1 MRAAAICAAGRAR
14 TVEAP
19 LPVAG
24 PGEALIRVEG
34 CGVCGSSLPVF
45 AGRPW
50 FTYPLE
56 PGAPGHEVWGST
68 EDGRRV
74 AALSY
79 HGFAQ
84 WDVAPESLLVEL
96 PPELDGLPFPGEALG
111 CAVNVVR
118 RARVRHGERVAI
130 VGMGFVGTA
139 CRQLCRSAGA
149 EVREFRRDTPG
160 EGPYEVVIEATG
172 VQSGLDTASSLV
184 AEGGRLVIA
193 GYHQDGMRTIDLQSW
208 NWRAIEVVNAHERDP
223 LVVVAGMR
231 RAVELTLDGSLDVD
245 ALVTHTFGLDE
256 LEAAFRT
263 ASDRPPGFV
272 KAVVCP

>member
-1 MRAAAICAAGRAR
+1 
-14 TVEAP
+14 
-19 LPVAG
+19 
-24 PGEALIRVEG
+24 
-34 CGVCGSSLPVF
+34 
-45 AGRPW
+45 
-50 FTYPLE
+50 
-56 PGAPGHEVWGST
+56 
-68 EDGRRV
+68 
-74 AALSY
+74 
-79 HGFAQ
+79 
-84 WDVAPESLLVEL
+84 
-96 PPELDGLPFPGEALG
+96 
-111 CAVNVVR
+111 
-118 RARVRHGERVAI
+118 
-130 VGMGFVGTA
+130 
-139 CRQLCRSAGA
+139 
-149 EVREFRRDTPG
+149 
-160 EGPYEVVIEATG
+160 VIEATG

-231 RAVELTLDGSLDVD
+231 RAVELALDGSLDVD

>member
-1 MRAAAICAAGRAR
+1 
-14 TVEAP
+14 
-19 LPVAG
+19 
-24 PGEALIRVEG
+24 
-34 CGVCGSSLPVF
+34 
-45 AGRPW
+45 
-50 FTYPLE
+50 
-56 PGAPGHEVWGST
+56 
-68 EDGRRV
+68 
-74 AALSY
+74 
-79 HGFAQ
+79 
-84 WDVAPESLLVEL
+84 
-96 PPELDGLPFPGEALG
+96 
-111 CAVNVVR
+111 
-118 RARVRHGERVAI
+118 
-130 VGMGFVGTA
+130 
-139 CRQLCRSAGA
+139 
-149 EVREFRRDTPG
+149 
-160 EGPYEVVIEATG
+160 VIEATG

-263 ASDRPPGFV
+263 ASERPPGFV